1 VFNLE
6 NYQER
11 TYRDKTLGHE
21 LVEQTII
28 QNESDLQIYANKNV
42 VEGAESHLSDIRKIL
57 SKYIERRPLFQT
69 SLEPIKQD
77 HKAHYLVKQMIKASS
92 LAGVGPMAAVAG
104 AVSQYV
110 AECLVEEEDDLTD
123 IFIENG
129 GDIYLRSSIE
139 RRILVHAGQSVLSEK
154 LALKIKP
161 EMTPCGICTSSGTV
175 GHSLSFGKADAVV
188 VISKDTCLADATA
201 TSVGNMIKS
210 HTDIEKGISFAK
222 TIPGINGILI
232 IVGDQLGAWG
242 EIELC

>member
-1 VFNLE
+1 MLNLE
-6 NYQER
+6 TYQER
-11 TYRDKTLGHE
+11 TYRDKTAGHA

-42 VEGAESHLSDIRKIL
+42 TEGADSHLGDIRKIL
-57 SKYIERRPLFQT
+57 SCYIEKRPEFQT
-69 SLEPIKQD
+69 SLDPIKHD
-77 HKAHYLVKQMIKASS
+77 EKAHYLIQQMMRASA
-92 LAGVGPMAAVAG
+92 LAKVGPMAAVAG

-110 AECLVEEEDDLTD
+110 AECLVEEEDGLTD

-129 GDIYLRSSIE
+129 GDIYLRSTTE
-139 RRILVHAGQSVLSEK
+139 RRILVHAGESVLSEK
-154 LALKIKP
+154 LALRIKP

-201 TSVGNMIKS
+201 TSVGNIVKS
-210 HTDIEKGISFAK
+210 HTDIEKGVEFAK
-222 TIPGINGILI
+222 AIPGINGILI

-242 EIELC
+242 DIELC